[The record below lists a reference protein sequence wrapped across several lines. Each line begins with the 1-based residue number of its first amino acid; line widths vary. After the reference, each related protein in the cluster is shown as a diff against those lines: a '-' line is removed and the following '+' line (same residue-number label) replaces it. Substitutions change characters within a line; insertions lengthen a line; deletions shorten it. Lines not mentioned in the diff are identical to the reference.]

1 MAFDTH
7 DVATPVSQG
16 QGEVVVTQLQRLF
29 FVGETMETTMEFQD
43 ELAGNEGFSTVKHQF
58 KQFTN
63 P

>member
-7 DVATPVSQG
+7 DTTSPVSQG

-29 FVGETMETTMEFQD
+29 GETMEFQD

-58 KQFTN
+58 KQLTE